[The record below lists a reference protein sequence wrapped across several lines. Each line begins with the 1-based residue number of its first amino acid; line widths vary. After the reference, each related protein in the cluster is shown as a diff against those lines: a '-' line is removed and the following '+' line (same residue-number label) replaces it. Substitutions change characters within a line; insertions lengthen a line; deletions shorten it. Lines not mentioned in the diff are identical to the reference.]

1 MWFNLPGLYYVY
13 NDEDVDFV
21 NIIEKFVADKD
32 ASIRMQIA
40 KWLHEIVTINSK
52 GKGDSLPLKNIFFDL
67 LTDDDPKIQWV
78 IMMNLEEYV
87 KGFFKYDEREAT
99 PHSQD
104 SVGSDD
110 EREQAKLDFYS
121 ECIDY
126 IASIGE
132 RIEVRNP
139 NVPRPKIT
147 KGSLPQFP
155 SSYREKQIFY
165 EKIILTFEYF
175 QPESIKIAFY
185 DAAMH
190 DFLNGPETLR
200 KVWALLLAKIMYSEY
215 FEEER
220 IEMLESLIEQLS
232 EGDYTKRRSLLD
244 FIESSIQVFSKKYWK
259 KYLYKIFWRFAQD
272 PIPLLRIRF
281 AKSWA
286 RIWTNFTRQD
296 TDIVFIDE
304 VDQLLDDVH
313 DDVREAAT
321 YLDQVI
327 IKGYD
332 ASQESRLEEE
342 EKSRLNFEF
351 ALKEREKREKD
362 EIQRKKDEEKEKK
375 DYMNKLT
382 DQMRMKKRYL
392 KLPGFQAKLFTKKAT
407 NGKGRGSK
415 RGSFTMG
422 NRSKTSKN
430 DLTKKTVTSTNSA
443 DKLNS
448 TSTTVGQGRS
458 LSIKS
463 KDRK

>member
-1 MWFNLPGLYYVY
+1 
-13 NDEDVDFV
+13 
-21 NIIEKFVADKD
+21 
-32 ASIRMQIA
+32 MQIA

-121 ECIDY
+121 EWIDY

-286 RIWTNFTRQD
+286 RIWSNFTRQD
-296 TDIVFIDE
+296 TDIVFLDE

-382 DQMRMKKRYL
+382 DQIRMKKRYL
-392 KLPGFQAKLFTKKAT
+392 KLPGFQAKLFTKKTT
-407 NGKGRGSK
+407 NGKGRSSK

-430 DLTKKTVTSTNSA
+430 DLTKKSVTSTNVTEKLSNSA
-443 DKLNS
+443 PS
-448 TSTTVGQGRS
+448 QSRS
-458 LSIKS
+458 LSMKG